1 MRIDVKKLCYVFCIV
16 FYILIHFNCVY
27 AEEIKGM
34 NAKAYVLIDARS
46 GRILCGHNEKEKMPM
61 ASTTKIMTCI
71 LAIENTDILKDNR
84 CVAFSKRAAAMP
96 DVQLDAVEGEK
107 FYIKDLLYSLMLESH
122 NDTAVAVAEGIGGS
136 VEDFADMMNK
146 KAEEIG
152 AENTHFVTPNGLD
165 SDEHYST
172 AYDMAIIA
180 RYAMKN
186 EKFREIIKT
195 GGYTFN
201 SYKENESGEI
211 YKRYS
216 VNNKDSFLNM
226 MEGACG
232 IKTGY
237 TSKAGYCFVG
247 ALERGNR
254 RFISVVLG
262 CGWPPEKNKKWS
274 DTKKLMQYGIDNYK
288 YNIIWDSNK
297 FSKDI
302 EVKDGEKKKCTLKAE
317 GIGCYLMSPQDK
329 YEIEYEIP
337 EKIMAPVAENEIVG
351 SVKVHINTEIIE
363 QFDIRAANEIKL
375 TKMAFFKKKISG
387 FFACF
392 F

>member
-1 MRIDVKKLCYVFCIV
+1 
-16 FYILIHFNCVY
+16 
-27 AEEIKGM
+27 
-34 NAKAYVLIDARS
+34 
-46 GRILCGHNEKEKMPM
+46 
-61 ASTTKIMTCI
+61 
-71 LAIENTDILKDNR
+71 
-84 CVAFSKRAAAMP
+84 
-96 DVQLDAVEGEK
+96 
-107 FYIKDLLYSLMLESH
+107 
-122 NDTAVAVAEGIGGS
+122 
-136 VEDFADMMNK
+136 
-146 KAEEIG
+146 
-152 AENTHFVTPNGLD
+152 
-165 SDEHYST
+165 
-172 AYDMAIIA
+172 MAIIA